1 MVDSVPR
8 SIIYFSTDVE
18 SVLMSETEKS
28 CWALAKQGGRE
39 FAAAPVFR
47 MLNAGLPDGRG
58 HGRITQNRQ
67 YKN

>member
-8 SIIYFSTDVE
+8 SLIYFSTDVE

-39 FAAAPVFR
+39 FAAAPARHLEEEIVS
-47 MLNAGLPDGRG
+47 
-58 HGRITQNRQ
+58 TWERQ
-67 YKN
+67 PA